1 MNDRT
6 LYDKDCSQQ
15 LDKKIISIELQAEK
29 YLSDNEECNQQ
40 T

>member
-15 LDKKIISIELQAEK
+15 LDKKNYLDRATNKKIYFLQ
-29 YLSDNEECNQQ
+29 
-40 T
+40 